1 MSRKQRPMHPI
12 LERLKGGDRRSIGKS
27 NEVVAMVLKEPRLFD
42 ALFSGLFAD
51 DPVIRMRSADAA
63 EKITAVHPEYLVPYK
78 TSLLKSLANVGQAE
92 VRWHVA
98 PMLARLP
105 LSKSEQAAVIDVLT
119 GYMNDH
125 SSIVKTT
132 AMQALYDL
140 AERYE
145 AWRPVALLHI
155 KELVAIG
162 TPAMKARGK
171 KLLTK
176 LNRLTTASTRTGF
189 PADASK
195 PAGYLNR

>member
-1 MSRKQRPMHPI
+1 MHPL
-12 LERLKGGDRRSIGKS
+12 LEMLKGSDRRSIGKS
-27 NEVVAMVLKEPRLFD
+27 NEVVAMVLNEPELFD
-42 ALFSGLFAD
+42 DLFSGLVSD
-51 DPVIRMRSADAA
+51 DPVIRMRCADAA
-63 EKITAVHPEYLVPYK
+63 EKVTTVHPEYLVPHK
-78 TSLLKSLANVGQAE
+78 ESLLKFFANVAQAE

-105 LSKSEQAAVIDVLT
+105 LSEPEQAEVIDVLT
-119 GYMNDH
+119 GYMNDR

-145 AWRPVALLHI
+145 PLRPIALFHL

-171 KLLTK
+171 KLLIK
-176 LNRLTTASTRTGF
+176 LNRLIG
-189 PADASK
+189 
-195 PAGYLNR
+195 